1 MLPKKE
7 RLRKTRDI
15 KQTLNARQ
23 YFYRSAL
30 LHFCARDNKLENS
43 RLTVVVTKNLGI
55 AVKRNRIR
63 RQFVE
68 AYKKIKPKIA
78 RSIDMVLFP
87 HKAAA
92 NKKQDEIGA
101 SLLKGLD
108 KCGL

>member
-15 KQTLNARQ
+15 KQALNARQ

-30 LHFCARDNKLENS
+30 LHFCARDNNLENS
-43 RLTVVVTKNLGI
+43 RLTVVVTKNLGA

-63 RQFVE
+63 RQFIE

-78 RSIDMVLFP
+78 QSIDMVLFP
-87 HKAAA
+87 HNAAVD
-92 NKKQDEIGA
+92 KKQDEISA
-101 SLLKGLD
+101 SLLKGLN